1 VSRRVVQEIAPR
13 VVWAF
18 TEAEFKEA
26 LGITDPQAVLT
37 VHVDVVD
44 GMVQVTLAR
53 T

>member
-1 VSRRVVQEIAPR
+1 MQEAAPR

-18 TEAEFKEA
+18 TEDEFKAA

-44 GMVQVTLAR
+44 CMVQITLAR